1 VTTSDSAPC
10 GLPRRTRRQL
20 LRGVAGGAA
29 TAALTAGGM
38 PQALYGQGTP
48 IALAAPAGSIAEID
62 RLQRL
67 IRVELLLEYCYR
79 HVLTGSILTARSSRT
94 IAPFLGQVQ
103 AQVAALVRQLAAR
116 GGLMP
121 AGPTSVDQANRLLGH
136 RRVGGRL
143 GQLRGDKDALRLL
156 LSTEQVVIGAYF
168 VALLKLEQP
177 ALLELCA
184 QIMAASSQHD
194 AILRLLLSKR
204 DRLAAAA
211 PYGLVQGL
219 Q

>member
-1 VTTSDSAPC
+1 MDGTQTP
-10 GLPRRTRRQL
+10 RTRRQL
-20 LRGVAGGAA
+20 LRGAAAGAA
-29 TAALTAGGM
+29 ATALTAGGL
-38 PQALYGQGTP
+38 PEALYGSGTP
-48 IALAAPAGSIAEID
+48 TALAASAASISEID

-67 IRVELLLEYCYR
+67 IRVELLLQYCYR
-79 HVLTGSILTARSSRT
+79 YILSGSILTARARRT
-94 IAPFLGQVQ
+94 IAPFYGHVE
-103 AQVAALVRQLAAR
+103 AHVAALRHQLAAR
-116 GGLMP
+116 GGLVP
-121 AGPTSVDQANRLLGH
+121 AGPTSVTQANHFLGH

-168 VALLKLEQP
+168 VALLKLEAP

-184 QIMAASSQHD
+184 QIMATGAQHD
-194 AILRLLLSKR
+194 AILRLLLSKH
-204 DRLAAAA
+204 DRFAAAA